1 MKFNG
6 KFLIGDFNVPGDS
19 IFGHAAV
26 SNMVTVGAVPVGN
39 PDIIEPFS
47 SLGPVSIFFN
57 PVQVTNSLNSSS
69 PLITTSDNIPT
80 EVRQKP
86 DVVAPDRTSTTVP
99 GFETFPGT
107 SVSAP
112 HVAGVVALIIEA
124 QAQSQVTSL
133 NNQFNKTNLVND
145 PKGIIDILKQNAVDL
160 GAPGPDNIFGFGRVD
175 ALAAVQAVLPE
186 GPVVPNRPVVP
197 TRPVVTNN
205 NDSPSGCSLVENSNY
220 SGIYSSLF
228 ILLVVLST
236 VFINRFHKTT
246 KRNS

>member
-1 MKFNG
+1 M
-6 KFLIGDFNVPGDS
+6 
-19 IFGHAAV
+19 
-26 SNMVTVGAVPVGN
+26 PVGN

-99 GFETFPGT
+99 GFLTFPGT

-186 GPVVPNRPVVP
+186 GPVVPNRPVP
-197 TRPVVTNN
+197 NN
-205 NDSPSGCSLVENSNY
+205 NDDSPSGCSLVENSNY